1 MFWITVG
8 HASRHTA
15 RAMGPSTIDRSSLR
29 AGCAIADRSYF
40 SVAAATSQRPV
51 AGTSYQL
58 PVTSYQVAS
67 FQRGLVTRYWRLVT
81 GDWLL
86 ATGYWRLATGY
97 WLLERIT
104 RLRVARIEA
113 ALEPRDALLR
123 GSVRELLR
131 HDAAGAELLQAIVA
145 GRGRGAQ
152 RFLHV
157 ARIEFDPA
165 CRGSSRLRRLVA
177 PHAGIAVGL
186 QLEAHRHRVRAAR
199 IRTLRLAHLSFR
211 AHQRLHVM
219 ADLVREHVGLR
230 EVARRA
236 ETAIQFI
243 VETEIEI
250 DLAIAGT
257 IEGTSGG
264 ARVTAR
270 RVDRI
275 AEQHHSRGLV
285 AIAEQLRPHLL
296 VVARDGV
303 HHVHHLFFRRR
314 RGRPPGRSD
323 GARVGRR
330 AAAAAS
336 EYVKEVHTC
345 EHAEQCDDDEPADS
359 ERNHPAAAPRAAPQV
374 FNVASIARTP
384 AHQVLRAAA

>member
-67 FQRGLVTRYWRLVT
+67 FQRRLVTRYWRLVT

-86 ATGYWRLATGY
+86 ATGYWRLATGDWLLATGYWRLATGY
-97 WLLERIT
+97 WLLEGVT

-123 GSVRELLR
+123 RSVRELLR
-131 HDAAGAELLQAIVA
+131 HHATRAELLQAIVA
-145 GRGRGAQ
+145 DRGSGAQ
-152 RFLHV
+152 RFFHV

-165 CRGSSRLRRLVA
+165 GRGSSRLRRLVA

-199 IRTLRLAHLSFR
+199 IRTLRLAHLPFR
-211 AHQRLHVM
+211 AHQRLHVV

-230 EVARRA
+230 EVAGCA
-236 ETAIQFI
+236 EAAIQFI

-257 IEGTSGG
+257 IEGTSRG
-264 ARVTAR
+264 ARITAR

-314 RGRPPGRSD
+314 RGRPPGRPD

-359 ERNHPAAAPRAAPQV
+359 ERNHPAAAPRAAPQG
-374 FNVASIARTP
+374 FNVA
-384 AHQVLRAAA
+384 

>member
-58 PVTSYQVAS
+58 PVTKLRVSSGDWLLAT
-67 FQRGLVTRYWRLVT
+67 GDWLLATGDWLLATGDWRLAT

-123 GSVRELLR
+123 GSMRELLR

-145 GRGRGAQ
+145 DRGGGAQ

-157 ARIEFDPA
+157 ARIEFNPA
-165 CRGSSRLRRLVA
+165 GRGSSRLRRLVA

-211 AHQRLHVM
+211 AHQRLHVV

-230 EVARRA
+230 EVA
-236 ETAIQFI
+236 
-243 VETEIEI
+243 
-250 DLAIAGT
+250 G
-257 IEGTSGG
+257 
-264 ARVTAR
+264 
-270 RVDRI
+270 
-275 AEQHHSRGLV
+275 
-285 AIAEQLRPHLL
+285 
-296 VVARDGV
+296 
-303 HHVHHLFFRRR
+303 
-314 RGRPPGRSD
+314 
-323 GARVGRR
+323 
-330 AAAAAS
+330 
-336 EYVKEVHTC
+336 
-345 EHAEQCDDDEPADS
+345 
-359 ERNHPAAAPRAAPQV
+359 
-374 FNVASIARTP
+374 
-384 AHQVLRAAA
+384 